1 MIVFMIAIMIV
12 DLLRRSPGRGSG
24 QGETDVKFRSRFY
37 ILKKRAEDDIG
48 GIAERKMHEDRNAV
62 N

>member
-24 QGETDVKFRSRFY
+24 QGETDVKLRSRFY

-48 GIAERKMHEDRNAV
+48 GIAGE
-62 N
+62 